1 MITKDK
7 FSQIDTNTD
16 EGKMLLSAISVLTS
30 IDEND
35 IRKKRFGGMVS
46 PNEAYESLVD
56 LANRI
61 FYENEYKI
69 EKKRKRKERNRQR
82 LINKILT

>member
-1 MITKDK
+1 MIIKEN

-16 EGKMLLSAISVLTS
+16 EGKMLLAAIGILTS
-30 IDEND
+30 INQED
-35 IRKKRFGGMVS
+35 IKKKRFGGMIS
-46 PNEAYESLVD
+46 PNEAYTKVVD

-69 EKKRKRKERNRQR
+69 EKKRKRKKKNRQR